1 MAHSHF
7 RSQGVILMVLL
18 SRVTSR
24 TYWFEYPAPLPL
36 LITVKMFIN
45 LATSPSRVI
54 GKVKNGK
61 ATLSKLEPTA
71 ARSTVIVCILQAL
84 FVFFLRR
91 AQAG

>member
-1 MAHSHF
+1 MAHSHL

-18 SRVTSR
+18 ARMTSR

-61 ATLSKLEPTA
+61 ATLSKLELSA
-71 ARSTVIVCILQAL
+71 ARSTVSVCILQAV
-84 FVFFLRR
+84 FVFLRR

>member
-18 SRVTSR
+18 ARVTSR

-61 ATLSKLEPTA
+61 ATLSKLDPSA
-71 ARSTVIVCILQAL
+71 AHSTVSVCILQA
-84 FVFFLRR
+84 VFFF
-91 AQAG
+91 